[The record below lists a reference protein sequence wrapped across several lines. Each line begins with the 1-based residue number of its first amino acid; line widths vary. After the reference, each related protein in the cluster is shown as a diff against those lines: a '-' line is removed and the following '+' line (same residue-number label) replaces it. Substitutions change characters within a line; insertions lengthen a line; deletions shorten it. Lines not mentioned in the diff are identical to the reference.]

1 MMSDR
6 EASEEYKPD
15 LKTELPFGHTE
26 VNYKKVLREIDD
38 EKRDADNNKLL
49 AEEKAYLEKY
59 GSDLGAIE
67 MGLIKSVNTTGM
79 SSDDMYKRADEKL
92 GGKSKKAH
100 KSKKARKTR
109 KVRKSKKSRKT
120 RK

>member
-1 MMSDR
+1 MSDR

-26 VNYKKVLREIDD
+26 VNYKEVLREIDN
-38 EKRDADNNKLL
+38 EKRDAANSKLL
-49 AEEKAYLEKY
+49 SEEKAYLEKY
-59 GSDLGAIE
+59 GRDLGAIE
-67 MGLIKSVNTTGM
+67 MGLIKPVKKTGT
-79 SSDDMYKRADEKL
+79 SGDDMYKIADEKL

-100 KSKKARKTR
+100 KSKKARKSR
-109 KVRKSKKSRKT
+109 KVRKYKKSRKT